1 MDDRRLRKLFQFTE
15 ADLSANRQGRL
26 SEGQLKRLAQQA
38 QAEQKSARESAI
50 ILSVVA
56 AVGLALGLIFAFTAP
71 STGSRLLLVSLL
83 GVLWPLA
90 WGGRAV
96 KILREAR
103 SMKEHQLEAARGP
116 VHIVRHADPSGEVEY
131 TLQVGGSEFDVD
143 GNPSGALREGE
154 ECVVYALKATGTILS
169 VEVMP

>member
-1 MDDRRLRKLFQFTE
+1 MDDQRLKKLFQFTE
-15 ADLSANRQGRL
+15 TDLSANRQGRL
-26 SEGQLKRLAQQA
+26 SAGQLKRLAQQA
-38 QAEQKSARESAI
+38 QAEQKSARESAV
-50 ILSVVA
+50 ILFAVA
-56 AVGLALGLIFAFTAP
+56 AVGLALGLLFAFTAP
-71 STGSRLLLVSLL
+71 STGSRLFLVLLL

-103 SMKEHQLEAARGP
+103 SLKENQLQTTRGP
-116 VHIVRHADPSGEVEY
+116 VHIVRHGDPSGEVEY

-143 GNPSGALREGE
+143 GNPSGALSEGE

-169 VEVMP
+169 VEVIP